1 MMPNSA
7 SPWENMGGELWT
19 DRLSTWLNTTE
30 AHQQAARRLHLQN
43 GKHSHSPGGG
53 DDAYREA
60 TGDPMQLIS
69 KNMAQLWR
77 SLFGYRAVVPLIPQ
91 FMGKNEGV
99 DSGGKIGLVRLDF
112 CEYQIHFH
120 CGNCLGEDA
129 YGCVWYFT
137 AGCKCILEMQRST
150 GNQISAWH

>member
-1 MMPNSA
+1 MNRQTINVVEHNGSA
-7 SPWENMGGELWT
+7 STG
-19 DRLSTWLNTTE
+19 SKKI
-30 AHQQAARRLHLQN
+30 A
-43 GKHSHSPGGG
+43 SPKRKAFAQPRGA

-99 DSGGKIGLVRLDF
+99 DSGGKIGLVRSDF

-129 YGCVWYFT
+129 YGCV
-137 AGCKCILEMQRST
+137 
-150 GNQISAWH
+150 